1 MFITTC
7 QKNYRSVSV
16 CTMHEERGDFYTVF
30 YYEPPAP
37 SAGHS
42 LLLSTPGVLQLLL
55 MLFSSHTT
63 GVECKT
69 VHTFLSWICSNC
81 IVSQKRPPIFFWM
94 GCSWFRTSY
103 LKRGSC
109 SGHGAVTEYSRK
121 KRLHRSSDYTSTDRT
136 IWQRFCTC
144 LATNQVA
151 TWKKDGV
158 GLAVHAYFARPRFP
172 QFAVLLQLWCCLIC
186 CPFRVRSFSNRY
198 RGRHTRRCAFV
209 WNMHTHHVNLRDQP
223 RSIP

>member
-42 LLLSTPGVLQLLL
+42 LLLSTPCVLQLLL
-55 MLFSSHTT
+55 LLFSSHTT

-81 IVSQKRPPIFFWM
+81 IVSQNVRLYSFEWVVLGFERVIWKGGVVRDTVQLLNIHERNVFTVPRITLRQIGQSDRDFAHASQQTKWPHGRKTVLVSRSMHTLHVLASRSLRFF
-94 GCSWFRTSY
+94 SS
-103 LKRGSC
+103 SDAASSAVPSV
-109 SGHGAVTEYSRK
+109 SGLSVIVTE
-121 KRLHRSSDYTSTDRT
+121 
-136 IWQRFCTC
+136 
-144 LATNQVA
+144 VA
-151 TWKKDGV
+151 TLDDA
-158 GLAVHAYFARPRFP
+158 LSSET
-172 QFAVLLQLWCCLIC
+172 CT
-186 CPFRVRSFSNRY
+186 
-198 RGRHTRRCAFV
+198 HTT
-209 WNMHTHHVNLRDQP
+209 WT
-223 RSIP
+223 